1 MLPYSASGVGV
12 SNFKRTALLLTLPAS
27 IVAIGLYAAPIAQIL
42 ALSVTEPTIGW
53 NNYQLLF
60 ANPAVGRVLM
70 TTLKVS
76 ATTTVLTVVGSYIIA
91 FELIHLSARLRRV
104 ALFLVLVPFWISV
117 LVRAFSWI
125 TILRRQ
131 GILNSALMKAGIVST
146 PLELVY
152 NLLGV
157 TIGMVH
163 YMIPFATLLLYANL
177 SDIDRRIMQ
186 AARSLGA
193 SPATVF
199 YRVWLPLSLP
209 GIALSTLFVFVFSLG
224 FLVTPAL
231 LGAGK
236 VLMLAEYVSIQIS
249 NTSRWDLATSL
260 STALLL
266 VVGALVF
273 VAMRSGALRA
283 VFTAKPQA

>member
-1 MLPYSASGVGV
+1 
-12 SNFKRTALLLTLPAS
+12 
-27 IVAIGLYAAPIAQIL
+27 
-42 ALSVTEPTIGW
+42 
-53 NNYQLLF
+53 
-60 ANPAVGRVLM
+60 
-70 TTLKVS
+70 
-76 ATTTVLTVVGSYIIA
+76 
-91 FELIHLSARLRRV
+91 
-104 ALFLVLVPFWISV
+104 V
-117 LVRAFSWI
+117 LVRAFAWI

-131 GILNSALMKAGIVST
+131 GVLNSALTKSGIIST

-177 SDIDRRIMQ
+177 AEIDRRIMQ

-193 SPATVF
+193 RPATVF

-209 GIALSTLFVFVFSLG
+209 GIALATLFVFVFSLG

-236 VLMLAEYVSIQIS
+236 VLMIAEYVSIQIS
-249 NTSRWDLATSL
+249 STSRWDLATSL
-260 STALLL
+260 SSALLL
-266 VVGALVF
+266 VVAAVVF
-273 VAMRSGALRA
+273 IATRSSALRA
-283 VFTAKPQA
+283 VFTAKPQP

>member
-1 MLPYSASGVGV
+1 V
-12 SNFKRTALLLTLPAS
+12 STFRRTALLLTLPAS
-27 IVAIGLYAAPIAQIL
+27 IVAIALYAVPIAQVL
-42 ALSVTEPTIGW
+42 ALSVTEPAFGLS
-53 NNYQLLF
+53 NYHRMF
-60 ANPAVGRVLM
+60 ANAAVGRVVMTTLEVSLM
-70 TTLKVS
+70 TT
-76 ATTTVLTVVGSYIIA
+76 ALTVVASYIVA
-91 FELIHLSARLRRV
+91 FEILHMSARVRRI

-131 GILNSALMKAGIVST
+131 GILNTTLLKTGIIST

-163 YMIPFATLLLYANL
+163 YMIPFAALLLYANL
-177 SDIDRRIMQ
+177 CDIDQRIVQ

-193 SPATVF
+193 RPATVWF
-199 YRVWLPLSLP
+199 RVWLPLSLP

-236 VLMLAEYVSIQIS
+236 VLMIAEYVSIQIS
-249 NTSRWDLATSL
+249 NTARWDLATCL
-260 STALLL
+260 STVLLL

-273 VAMRSGALRA
+273 IAMRSSALRA
-283 VFTAKPQA
+283 AFTAKSQP